1 MFLVYHWASAK
12 HKGKFSKKCIPLYTI
27 PYIQNIHCLHLY
39 SLQCVDLSRSII
51 NVSENQEEKN
61 RFMRSGR
68 RQGGHE
74 PPLFPLPGH
83 ILAFFSFGS
92 HEPPLFPLRYHHIWL
107 FRVKLI
113 FLMVRILRA
122 FKVWF
127 SKLQPRHAIN
137 IYLYL
142 YISVLIWNKD
152 DSFKCKMQIF
162 FLQI

>member
-1 MFLVYHWASAK
+1 MLNT
-12 HKGKFSKKCIPLYTI
+12 KGKFLKCIPLYTI

-83 ILAFFSFGS
+83 ILDFFSSGWIFEN
-92 HEPPLFPLRYHHIWL
+92 HTLKALNIPLKKLVLPG
-107 FRVKLI
+107 RVKCGGTEGEIVVARL
-113 FLMVRILRA
+113 LEEKKANMWHGRGNSGGSWPPA
-122 FKVWF
+122 FPHSLYNV
-127 SKLQPRHAIN
+127 HAN
-137 IYLYL
+137 L
-142 YISVLIWNKD
+142 
-152 DSFKCKMQIF
+152 
-162 FLQI
+162 